1 MSDRVGEPL
10 VSVVLIGYNDAP
22 RIVRALDS
30 LRQQTLRSI
39 EIIVVD
45 DASTDATSEI
55 VSGVAENDERVR
67 LLRRTENSGGCS
79 APRNDGLRAA
89 RAPWVM
95 FCDSDDEYERHAC
108 ANLLTAAQDWDA
120 DVVCGMAVRHDV
132 RKGTDKPW
140 RPELHDRDRVV
151 DSLQDEPDLLYDTI
165 SVNKIYRRSMLIE
178 NGIEFPPGLLFED
191 QVFTLRCYLAA
202 RRIGILQT
210 RVYIWNVDRA
220 AEELS
225 ITQGR
230 MQRRNVLDRI
240 EINKQMDQV
249 LVSAGPE
256 LQLAKAIK
264 FLRHEGYL
272 YLWAIAENPDQN
284 HAREA
289 ADAFRGYVMTVDPE
303 AFNHIRPALR
313 VAMFGLL
320 VRDMDLLR
328 RAMRWERWASVVDA
342 RITRV
347 DGRDFWMPTDDRS
360 ALGRGSDYWL
370 DVTRLHLL
378 DTPFSTRR
386 YFHELVELDV
396 HRNRVN
402 VAIRTRDF
410 AADLDSS
417 VSADLVWADKAGA
430 VIASLP
436 LTRELLDSDNRIVWR
451 GSGAPTVHIDRP
463 LMKPDK
469 GAVSV
474 RLVQGSA
481 VNTTAVRSIDVNVTR
496 VFVPLPPIAFA
507 DRPSG
512 AMFVPGERSSV
523 AWRPGGLS
531 RGPAAW
537 GRRLG
542 RAAQRRLPG
551 SSTPQRARA
560 RQALL
565 PGTFDLPVD
574 RPIVAYAP
582 AASAVGTRT
591 TWPLDL
597 SAWAEQMADCCYL
610 LAVGDVAESIPT
622 RLWGAIRDARNEQL
636 GWVIERSVIVITD
649 DPALIDAV
657 GHSIVFRPDE
667 GAARYLLPVLPSGYP
682 VVTSI
687 DELAQEVRSV
697 LGVSGGSS

>member
-1 MSDRVGEPL
+1 MTQTEPL

-22 RIVRALDS
+22 RIVRALES

-55 VSGVAENDERVR
+55 VWSVAENDERIR
-67 LLRRTENSGGCS
+67 LITRTENSGGCS

-140 RPELHDRDRVV
+140 RLELHDQDRVV
-151 DSLQDEPDLLYDTI
+151 DSLRTEPDLLYDTI

-191 QVFTLRCYLAA
+191 QVFTLRSYLAA
-202 RRIGILQT
+202 RRIGILQA

-220 AEELS
+220 SEELS

-249 LVSAGPE
+249 LASSGTE

-272 YLWAIAENPDQN
+272 YLWAIAENPDQQ

-289 ADAFRGYVMTVDPE
+289 ADAFRSYVMQVEPR
-303 AFNHIRPALR
+303 AFDHIRPVLR

-320 VRDMDLLR
+320 VDDIDLLR
-328 RAMRWERWASVVDA
+328 SAMRWERWASVVDT

-360 ALGRGSDYWL
+360 ALGRESDYWL
-370 DVTRLHLL
+370 NVSRLHLL
-378 DTPFSTRR
+378 DMPFSTRR
-386 YFHELVELDV
+386 YFHELVELEV
-396 HRNRVN
+396 HRSRVS

-410 AADLDSS
+410 SGGLDGS
-417 VSADLVWADKAGA
+417 VSADLVWADRAGA

-436 LTRELLDSDNRIVWR
+436 LTRESVDPDSRVLWR
-451 GSGAPTVHIDRP
+451 GSGAPTVHIERP

-474 RLVQGSA
+474 RIVHGSA
-481 VNTTAVRSIDVNVTR
+481 VNTTAVRSVNVDVTD
-496 VFVPLPPIAFA
+496 VFVPLPAIAFA

-512 AMFVPGERSSV
+512 AMFLSGERSSV
-523 AWRPGGLS
+523 TWRPGGLS

-551 SSTPQRARA
+551 SSTPPHGRV

-565 PGTFDLPVD
+565 PGNFDLPTD
-574 RPIVAYAP
+574 RPIVAYVP
-582 AASAVGTRT
+582 STSAAGTRAR
-591 TWPLDL
+591 WPLDL
-597 SAWAEQMADCCYL
+597 SAWEEQMADHCYL
-610 LAVGDVAESIPT
+610 LAFGEVDESIPT
-622 RLWGAIRDARNEQL
+622 RLWGAVRDARNEQL
-636 GWVIERSVIVITD
+636 GWVIEHSSVVITD
-649 DPALIDAV
+649 DPALVDAV
-657 GHSIVFRPDE
+657 GSSIVFRPDE

-682 VVTSI
+682 VIGAI
-687 DELAQEVRSV
+687 DHLVHEVRSV
-697 LGVSGGSS
+697 LGVAGDSA